1 MFDDRWKSELV
12 LPPLPEFEKHCNFRT
27 DEEVR
32 ELMQKRSAPSRP
44 AARPQVARGRG
55 VQGRLGRGRGAQA
68 KPRFKPT
75 QKRRAV
81 VMLDDAPEI
90 KPVGNC
96 VEIKF
101 WAPHAID
108 A

>member
-1 MFDDRWKSELV
+1 M
-12 LPPLPEFEKHCNFRT
+12 
-27 DEEVR
+27 
-32 ELMQKRSAPSRP
+32 
-44 AARPQVARGRG
+44 
-55 VQGRLGRGRGAQA
+55 QGRLGRGRGRSGD

-75 QKRRAV
+75 RKRRAV

-108 A
+108 ATLIT

>member
-1 MFDDRWKSELV
+1 MEVGARTTTS
-12 LPPLPEFEKHCNFRT
+12 PEFEKHCNFRT

-32 ELMQKRSAPSRP
+32 ELMAQRSAPRQPAAQSRP
-44 AARPQVARGRG
+44 QARGRGG
-55 VQGRLGRGRGAQA
+55 VQGRLGRGRGTQQ

-101 WAPHAID
+101 WAPH
-108 A
+108 